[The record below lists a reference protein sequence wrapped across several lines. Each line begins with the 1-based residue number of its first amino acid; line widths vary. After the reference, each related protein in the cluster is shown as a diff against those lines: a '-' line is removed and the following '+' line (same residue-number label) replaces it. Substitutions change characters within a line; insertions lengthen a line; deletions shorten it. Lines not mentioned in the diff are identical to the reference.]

1 VQEQEKSISF
11 QKRCKS
17 GEEWRETMRS
27 IDKEINRLLQY
38 GLNKHLIHEWDL
50 SYARNQILE
59 VLQLEEIDPSDVP
72 SNIPDSPVTI
82 LDQILDWAY
91 ENGRLVENSV
101 TYRDLFDTKIM
112 GCLTERPSGV
122 IEKFETTYEQAG
134 PEAATANFYQY
145 SKDVHYIRT
154 DRIAKNED
162 WLTKTEYGEMEITIN
177 LSKPEKDPKAIAAA
191 KTMKSSGYPECLLC
205 KENVGYAGRIN
216 HPARQ
221 NLRLIPVALEE
232 KQWYLQYSPYVY
244 YNEHAIVLYGEHEPM
259 KISRGTFD
267 RLLEFVGKFPHYF
280 IGSNADLP
288 IVGGS
293 ILSHDHFQ
301 GGKHDFP
308 MAKAEV
314 ERDVVLSAY
323 PNVKAGIVK
332 WPMSVLRLQ
341 SNNREDL
348 GELADGILQYWKGYS
363 DERAEVHAFTDEEP
377 HNTITPIARRNGDD
391 YELDLVLRNNRTTKE
406 HPMGLFHPHAEV
418 HHIKKE
424 NIGLIEVMGLAVL
437 PGRLQEELHLLG
449 ESLIGENPLIQIE
462 RDERIN
468 KHVVWAE
475 SLLEKYSDL
484 DSSNIQG
491 RLRDEVGLIF
501 SDILSHA
508 GVFKRTVLGKEAF
521 DRFTEALNTHLN
533 Q

>member
-1 VQEQEKSISF
+1 MI
-11 QKRCKS
+11 R
-17 GEEWRETMRS
+17 
-27 IDKEINRLLQY
+27 IDQEINRLLQY
-38 GLNKHLIHEWDL
+38 GLNKNLICEWDL

-59 VLQLEEIDPSDVP
+59 VLKLEAIDSSDVP
-72 SNIPDSPVTI
+72 TNIPDSPVAI
-82 LDQILDWAY
+82 LDHILDWAY
-91 ENGRLVENSV
+91 ENDRLVENTV
-101 TYRDLFDTKIM
+101 TYRDLLDTKIM

-122 IEKFETTYEQAG
+122 VEKFGMTYEHVG
-134 PEAATANFYQY
+134 PEAATADFYQF

-162 WLTKTEYGEMEITIN
+162 WLTKTDYGEMEITIN

-191 KTMKSSGYPECLLC
+191 KKMKSSGYPECLLC
-205 KENVGYAGRIN
+205 KENVGYSGHLN

-221 NLRLIPVALEE
+221 NLRMIPVTLEE

-308 MAKAEV
+308 MAKAQM
-314 ERDVVLSAY
+314 ERSVVLSAY
-323 PNVKAGIVK
+323 PNVKAGVVK

-341 SNNREDL
+341 SDNREEL
-348 GELADGILQYWKGYS
+348 GELADAILQFWKRYS
-363 DERAEVHAFTDEEP
+363 DEAAEIHASTGEEP
-377 HNTITPIARRNGDD
+377 HNTITPIARRNGER
-391 YELDLVLRNNRTTKE
+391 YELDLVLRNNRTTNE
-406 HPMGLFHPHAEV
+406 HPMGLFHPHSEV

-437 PGRLQEELHLLG
+437 PGRLQEELQLLG
-449 ESLIGENPLIQIE
+449 ESLISENPLEQIE
-462 RDERIN
+462 RDEKVK

-475 SLLEKYSDL
+475 SLLEKYSDM
-484 DSSNIQG
+484 DSSNVQG

-508 GVFKRTVLGKEAF
+508 GVFKRTASGQEAF
-521 DRFTEALNTHLN
+521 DRFTHALNIHLN

>member
-1 VQEQEKSISF
+1 
-11 QKRCKS
+11 
-17 GEEWRETMRS
+17 MRS

-50 SYARNQILE
+50 SYVRNQILE
-59 VLQLEEIDPSDVP
+59 VLQLEESDPSVVP
-72 SNIPDSPVTI
+72 SDIPDSPVTI
-82 LDQILDWAY
+82 LDEILDWAY
-91 ENGRLVENSV
+91 ENGRLVENTV
-101 TYRDLFDTKIM
+101 TYRDLLDTKIM

-122 IEKFETTYEQAG
+122 IGKFETAYEHDG
-134 PEAATANFYQY
+134 PEVATGNFYHY

-154 DRIAKNED
+154 DRIAKNEE
-162 WLTKTEYGEMEITIN
+162 WLTKTAYGELEITIN

-221 NLRLIPVALEE
+221 NLRMIPVTLEE

-259 KISRGTFD
+259 NISRGTFD

-280 IGSNADLP
+280 VGSNADLP

-308 MAKAEV
+308 MAKAEM
-314 ERDVVLSAY
+314 ERLVVLSAY
-323 PNVKAGIVK
+323 PNVTAGVVK

-341 SNNREDL
+341 STDREEL
-348 GELADGILQYWKGYS
+348 GEVADSILQFWKRYS
-363 DERAEVHAFTDEEP
+363 DERAEVLAFTEEEP
-377 HNTITPIARRNGDD
+377 HNTITPIARRNGDF

-449 ESLIGENPLIQIE
+449 ESLSGENPLTKIE
-462 RDERIN
+462 SDERIN
-468 KHVVWAE
+468 KHLEWAKT
-475 SLLEKYSDL
+475 LLEKYQDL
-484 DSSNIQG
+484 NSSNVQV

-508 GVFKRTVLGKEAF
+508 GVFKRTASGQKAF
-521 DRFTEALNTHLN
+521 DRFIDALNTHLN
-533 Q
+533 K

>member
-1 VQEQEKSISF
+1 M
-11 QKRCKS
+11 
-17 GEEWRETMRS
+17 TN
-27 IDKEINRLLQY
+27 IDHEINRLLQY

-50 SYARNQILE
+50 SYTRNQILD
-59 VLQLEEIDPSDVP
+59 VLQLEEIDTSDVP
-72 SNIPDSPVTI
+72 TNIPDSPVTI
-82 LDQILDWAY
+82 LKSILDWAY
-91 ENGRLVENSV
+91 ENGRLEENTV
-101 TYRDLFDTKIM
+101 TYRDLLDTKIM

-122 IEKFETTYEQAG
+122 IEEFETTYELDG

-145 SKDVHYIRT
+145 SKDAHYIRT
-154 DRIAKNED
+154 DRIAKNEG

-177 LSKPEKDPKAIAAA
+177 LSKPEKDPKEIAAA
-191 KTMKSSGYPECLLC
+191 KTMTSSGYPECLLC
-205 KENVGYAGRIN
+205 KENVGYAGRLN

-221 NLRLIPVALEE
+221 NLRMIPVTLEE

-244 YNEHAIVLYGEHEPM
+244 YNEHAIVLYGKHEPM

-301 GGKHDFP
+301 GGKHHFP
-308 MAKAEV
+308 MAKAEI
-314 ERDVVLSAY
+314 ERTVVLSAY

-332 WPMSVLRLQ
+332 WPMSVLRIQ
-341 SNNREDL
+341 SNNREEL
-348 GELADGILQYWKGYS
+348 GALADAILQFWKGYS
-363 DERAEVHAFTDEEP
+363 DESVDIHAVTGDEP
-377 HNTITPIARRNGDD
+377 HNTITPIARRNGDY

-406 HPMGLFHPHAEV
+406 HPMGLFHPHTEV

-437 PGRLQEELHLLG
+437 PGRLQDELQLLG
-449 ESLIGENPLIQIE
+449 ESLISEHPLEKIE
-462 RDERIN
+462 RDDRIQ
-468 KHVVWAE
+468 KHADWAD
-475 SLLEKYSDL
+475 SLLRKYSDL
-484 DSSNIQG
+484 NASNVQG
-491 RLRDEVGLIF
+491 RLRDEVGFIF
-501 SDILSHA
+501 SNILSHA
-508 GVFKRTVLGKEAF
+508 GVFKRTGSGQEAF
-521 DRFTEALNTHLN
+521 DRFTRALNYHLN

>member
-1 VQEQEKSISF
+1 M
-11 QKRCKS
+11 
-17 GEEWRETMRS
+17 TN
-27 IDKEINRLLQY
+27 IDQEINRLLQY
-38 GLNKHLIHEWDL
+38 GLNKHLFREWDL
-50 SYARNQILE
+50 SYVRNQILE
-59 VLQLEEIDPSDVP
+59 VLQLEEIDTSDVP
-72 SNIPDSPVTI
+72 ADIPDSPVSI
-82 LDQILDWAY
+82 LDRILNWAY
-91 ENGRLVENSV
+91 DHDRLIENTV
-101 TYRDLFDTKIM
+101 TYRDLLDTKIM
-112 GCLTERPSGV
+112 GCLTERPSEV
-122 IEKFETTYEQAG
+122 IEKFEATYEHAG

-162 WLTKTEYGEMEITIN
+162 WLTETEYGEMEITIN

-205 KENVGYAGRIN
+205 KENEGYAGRLT

-221 NLRLIPVALEE
+221 NLRMIPITLEE

-301 GGKHDFP
+301 GGKHEFP
-308 MAKAEV
+308 MAKAEM
-314 ERDVVLSAY
+314 ERNVVLSAY

-341 SNNREDL
+341 SNDRDEL
-348 GELADGILQYWKGYS
+348 GELADAILQFWKGYS
-363 DERAEVHAFTDEEP
+363 DESVDVRAVTGNES
-377 HNTITPIARRNGDD
+377 HNTITPIARRNGER
-391 YELDLVLRNNRTTKE
+391 YELDLVLRNNRTTKQ
-406 HPMGLFHPHAEV
+406 HPMGLFHPHGEV

-449 ESLIGENPLIQIE
+449 ESLISENPLESIKQDDRIQ
-462 RDERIN
+462 
-468 KHVVWAE
+468 KHVTWAD
-475 SLLEKYSDL
+475 SLLKKYSDL
-484 DSSNIQG
+484 NASNAQG
-491 RLRDEVGLIF
+491 RLRHEVGLIF
-501 SDILSHA
+501 SNILSHA
-508 GVFKRTVLGKEAF
+508 GVFKRTASGQEAF
-521 DRFTEALNTHLN
+521 DRFTHEFNNHLN